1 MKNHH
6 VEFDLKFQTHKY
18 PGKLIALEGIDG
30 SGKTT
35 QVQELSDEFEKEG
48 IKVFA
53 TKEPTD
59 YPTGKF
65 IRKILSGELR
75 IPPISLQYLYGADR
89 AVHQEEIIGYLKK
102 GYVVITDRYFWSSVA
117 YGISDMKRVD
127 DWFLVSFSML
137 SFYNQFIVPDA
148 TVLLEVDPEEGE
160 RRIAKKGRKR
170 EIYEHKEK
178 LVKVK
183 EGYNFLLKKFPEELM
198 IVDGNNEVNK
208 VTADIMSGLIKHLNL
223 KS

>member
-1 MKNHH
+1 MKHH
-6 VEFDLKFQTHKY
+6 IEFDLEFRIHKY
-18 PGKLIALEGIDG
+18 PGKLIAIEGIDG

-35 QVQELSDEFEKEG
+35 QVKRIAKELEKKG
-48 IKVFA
+48 YKTFA

-65 IRKILSGELR
+65 IRKVLSGELKV
-75 IPPISLQYLYGADR
+75 PPISLQYLYGADR
-89 AVHQEEIIGYLKK
+89 AVHQEEIIGYLEK
-102 GYVVITDRYFWSSVA
+102 GYIVITDRYFWSSVA
-117 YGISDMKRVD
+117 YGMSDMKKVD

-148 TVLLEVDPEEGE
+148 TALLIVDPEEGE
-160 RRIAKKGRKR
+160 RRIAKEKKKR

-178 LVKVK
+178 LVKVEK
-183 EGYNFLLKKFPEELM
+183 GYNYLLKKFPEEFM
-198 IVDGNNEVNK
+198 AVDGSSEVNK
-208 VTADIMSGLIKHLNL
+208 VTSDLMLGLISRLSL